1 MGIVER
7 AEVELRRA
15 EARAQ
20 RFDLV
25 HPAASGI
32 EESLTVIRASNLK
45 PEPIRWLWPGWLAQ
59 GKLHVLAGSPGTGKT
74 TLAIALAA
82 SVTSGGC
89 WPDGSNAVTG
99 NVLVWSGEDDPRDT
113 LLPRLLAAGG
123 DPEKTFFVSAVR
135 SGEDERSFDPAS
147 DVDLLDAKIRQIGN
161 VKLLIVDPIVNAVAG
176 DSHKNG
182 EVRRA
187 LAPLVELAQRHD
199 IAVLGISH
207 FSKGTGGRE
216 PLERVT
222 GSLAFGAL
230 ARIVLVAAKGKA
242 DDDGETPMRLFARA
256 KSNIG
261 PDGGGF
267 EYLIEYGPLPGH
279 EGIETSW
286 VKWAGSIEGS
296 ARELLAS
303 IEPEDGDGAH
313 GLLADA
319 KAFLRDFLG
328 DARRPVK
335 DIQKAGIAAGHSWA
349 TVKRA
354 KAQLRVEAAKTG
366 MEGGWVWQLPAEGA
380 HEKPKVL
387 NKNTWAPSGEVE
399 SLRGEVVRDGD
410 WEVIE

>member
-15 EARAQ
+15 EARTE
-20 RFDLV
+20 RIDLV
-25 HPAASGI
+25 RPMATAI

-82 SVTSGGC
+82 SVTSGGR
-89 WPDGSNAVTG
+89 WPDGSRAETG
-99 NVLVWSGEDDPRDT
+99 DVLIWSGEDDPRDT
-113 LLPRLLAAGG
+113 LLPRLLAAEGAA
-123 DPEKTFFVSAVR
+123 EKTFFVSTVT
-135 SGEDERSFDPAS
+135 SEQGERSFDPAR
-147 DVDLLDAKIRQIGN
+147 DVELLDARINQIGS

-207 FSKGTGGRE
+207 FSKGTAGRE

-230 ARIVLVAAKGKA
+230 ARIVLVAAKSKQE
-242 DDDGETPMRLFARA
+242 DSDLPPKRLFARA

-261 PDGGGF
+261 PDDGGF
-267 EYLIEYGPLPGH
+267 DYEIKFGPLAADPL
-279 EGIETSW
+279 IETSW
-286 VKWAGSIEGS
+286 VEWGDPVDGS
-296 ARELLAS
+296 ARELLS
-303 IEPEDGDGAH
+303 EMEPDDDSGSAID
-313 GLLADA
+313 DA
-319 KAFLRDFLG
+319 EAFLRDLLDKG
-328 DARRPVK
+328 GKPQK
-335 DIQKAGIAAGHSWA
+335 DVRKLAAAEGHAWA
-349 TVKRA
+349 TVRRA
-354 KAQLRVEAAKTG
+354 KDRLGVVARKEGMTGPWQWKLSCEDAQRF
-366 MEGGWVWQLPAEGA
+366 
-380 HEKPKVL
+380 PKMPS
-387 NKNTWAPSGEVE
+387 TRSGAPSGVDEHLRQPGSPPDEWEPVE
-399 SLRGEVVRDGD
+399 
-410 WEVIE
+410 

>member
-1 MGIVER
+1 
-7 AEVELRRA
+7 
-15 EARAQ
+15 
-20 RFDLV
+20 
-25 HPAASGI
+25 
-32 EESLTVIRASNLK
+32 
-45 PEPIRWLWPGWLAQ
+45 
-59 GKLHVLAGSPGTGKT
+59 
-74 TLAIALAA
+74 
-82 SVTSGGC
+82 
-89 WPDGSNAVTG
+89 
-99 NVLVWSGEDDPRDT
+99 
-113 LLPRLLAAGG
+113 
-123 DPEKTFFVSAVR
+123 VR

>member
-1 MGIVER
+1 MGLVER
-7 AEVELRRA
+7 AEAEWRRSQARA
-15 EARAQ
+15 E
-20 RFDLV
+20 RFDTV
-25 HPAASGI
+25 HPAPSPAD
-32 EESLTVIRASNLK
+32 ESLTVIRASDLK

-82 SVTSGGC
+82 VVTSGGY
-89 WPDGSNAVTG
+89 WPDGSRAAAG
-99 NVLVWSGEDDPRDT
+99 NVLIWSGEDDPSDT
-113 LLPRLLAAGG
+113 LLPRVLAAEGV
-123 DPEKTFFVSAVR
+123 PNQTFFVANVK
-135 SGEDERSFDPAS
+135 GDQGERSFDPAR
-147 DVDLLDAKIRQIGN
+147 DVDLLDARVKQIGN

-230 ARIVLVAAKGKA
+230 ARIVLVAAKGKS
-242 DDDGETPMRLFARA
+242 DGDSEIPLRLFARA

-261 PDGGGF
+261 PDDGGF
-267 EYLIEYGPLPGH
+267 EYLVENGPAPGH

-286 VKWAGSIEGS
+286 VKWAGPIEGS
-296 ARELLAS
+296 ARELLAA
-303 IEPEDGDGAH
+303 IEPEDGDEAH
-313 GLLADA
+313 GALADA

-328 DARRPVK
+328 DARKPVR
-335 DIQKAGIAAGHSWA
+335 DIQKAAIAAGHSWA

-354 KAQLRVEAAKTG
+354 KAQLRVQAAKTG
-366 MEGGWVWQLPAEGA
+366 MEGAGPGSSLS
-380 HEKPKVL
+380 KVL
-387 NKNTWAPSGEVE
+387 TKGRRCSTKKRGH
-399 SLRGEVVRDGD
+399 LRARLSHFGPRHLAMTAGRR
-410 WEVIE
+410 

>member
-1 MGIVER
+1 MGLLER
-7 AEVELRRA
+7 AENELRRA
-15 EARAQ
+15 QTYAG
-20 RFDLV
+20 RFDAA
-25 HPAASGI
+25 HPTAPAI

-82 SVTSGGC
+82 SVTSGGR
-89 WPDGSNAVTG
+89 WPDGSRAQIG

-113 LLPRLLAAGG
+113 LLPRLLAAEGVT
-123 DPEKTFFVSAVR
+123 DKTFFVSTVT
-135 SGEDERSFDPAS
+135 SEQGERSFDPAR
-147 DVDLLDAKIRQIGN
+147 DVELLDARIRQIGS

-187 LAPLVELAQRHD
+187 LAPLVDLAQRHD

-242 DDDGETPMRLFARA
+242 DDDGDIPLRLFARA

-261 PDGGGF
+261 PDDGGF
-267 EYLIEYGPLPGH
+267 GYLIEYGPAPGH
-279 EGIETSW
+279 EEIETSW
-286 VKWAGSIEGS
+286 VKWAGPIEGS
-296 ARELLAS
+296 ARELLAA
-303 IEPEDGDGAH
+303 IEPEDGDEAH
-313 GLLADA
+313 GALADA
-319 KAFLRDFLG
+319 KAFLRDLLG
-328 DARRPVK
+328 GERKPVK
-335 DIQKAGIAAGHSWA
+335 DIQKAASAAGHSWA

-380 HEKPKVL
+380 QEESKVL
-387 NKNTWAPSGEVE
+387 NKKAWAPSGEVE
-399 SLRGEVVRDGD
+399 HLRTEAVRDDD
-410 WEVIE
+410 WEALA